1 MPGTAAAVDVDALL
15 PETPVGAIAALA
27 SARDKAQALAR
38 AQQPPRLFGGYL
50 RKRYS
55 SSVYMGSWRFCVLQ
69 GARLRWYRSKECAE
83 TDSQLRG
90 EVWVQSLERWDGR
103 AALSKYPHAFAVRTT
118 TKKLLLCAAETERD
132 RDAWLQQLERALQ
145 RSKSTTELL
154 AAAQGSSNSS
164 SEDGGRRIVP
174 GDMRRPPPPPPDA
187 SAASLPP
194 PTPCA
199 FPSPEVAAGSDATST
214 RSAPSDLSY
223 GQALAVGDAGCAECF
238 VRFRPLVARRVVCGS
253 CARAFCARHCN
264 HGLRLQHL
272 GLRAARRCCD
282 HCAQRQ
288 EFIGHLRTTKRFL
301 GPMASRG
308 VTMDALVARS
318 DAARRNQGGEM
329 LARTLHKLRHGPM
342 TLNRTI
348 KILYQTRKKPHL
360 FRVACER
367 LPFYT
372 ETCVDRVEN
381 LWYQLLHL
389 VQCLDAEPS
398 PRGSAQLFYLQRY
411 IRAICR
417 RCPRIALQTIW
428 HVQASVG
435 DGSYHNLHPHTLL
448 SLLGFIYP
456 NTTLPESSRIFSI
469 WKDLVFA
476 DCPEHQLAQILADL
490 REINAQMEKL
500 ISLEPDSMIER
511 WLNAKTLPQ
520 FENCAAELAASGIE
534 LCEFQSSILYDSL
547 DIEGGS
553 LSDESPGIGIES
565 LVLEQVSFVQSLAAI
580 SERLRHIQP
589 VSDRGKFLAGELE
602 MLNNTLQSSAL
613 YPLSA
618 ASDELYQVVRIPPTE
633 GKVFSTKMR
642 APTLIFVETIPVQS
656 AGAIGLDYTDS
667 DRLRPFVF
675 SSHPR
680 NSTFFESAVLDEIE
694 ASAVSSSGETM
705 LSPCSSSTLAT
716 PTPTGTVPGPVGCPD
731 DLVPLQTS
739 DGLTNGCEREN
750 ERRPTGPGGILGRHM
765 TLPSSGRDAT
775 TPVSGRRH
783 TGIMTHLPQP
793 SRGSKMGA
801 GARAGRLGVENFV
814 YDSKVFG
821 ESWEERKARI
831 QSESPMGKLPGWDL
845 FSVIV
850 KTNDDLRQEVFTMQL
865 IHKLKSIF
873 EFEAPH
879 LWLRTYRIVATGANI
894 GLLETITDACSLDHL
909 KKTFPGGN
917 LSEYFR
923 SVYGDP
929 SSSEFTAAQ
938 RRFIESMAAY
948 SIVSYVLLLKDR
960 HNGNI
965 LLSSEG
971 RVIHIDFGFIL
982 GIAPGGMFS
991 VEDAPFKL
999 TKEMVD
1005 VMGGLG
1011 SPGYKRFRH
1020 CLCEGLF
1027 VLQKYQAEI
1036 AALLQTTGQHSPFPC
1051 FHGAKLARAIGDLR
1065 TRLCVGLSR
1074 RDIRNRVDHLLR
1086 KSYNAWGTRQYDSFQ
1101 LRSNNIHP

>member
-1 MPGTAAAVDVDALL
+1 MTEPNAADLL
-15 PETPVGAIAALA
+15 PETPVGAIATLT
-27 SARDKAQALAR
+27 SARDKAHALTR
-38 AQQPPRLFGGYL
+38 AQPPRLFGGYL

-55 SSVYMGSWRFCVLQ
+55 SSMYMGSWRFCVLQ
-69 GARLRWYRSKECAE
+69 GARLRWYRTKESAE
-83 TDSQLRG
+83 TDTQLRG
-90 EVWVQSLERWDGR
+90 EVWVQSIETWDGR
-103 AALSKYPHAFAVRTT
+103 GALSKYPHAFAVRTT
-118 TKKLLLCAAETERD
+118 SKKLLLCAAESERD
-132 RDAWLQQLERALQ
+132 REGWLQHLERALQ
-145 RSKSTTELL
+145 RSKSTADLV
-154 AAAQGSSNSS
+154 AAVQANSD
-164 SEDGGRRIVP
+164 DGGRRIVP
-174 GDMRRPPPPPPDA
+174 GDMRRPETG
-187 SAASLPP
+187 SLPP

-199 FPSPEVAAGSDATST
+199 FPLPVERPAAGSDVASIQ
-214 RSAPSDLSY
+214 SAPSDLTY
-223 GQALAVGDAGCAECF
+223 GQSLAVGDAGCAECF

-264 HGLRLQHL
+264 HGIRLQHL

-288 EFIGHLRTTKRFL
+288 EFIGYLRSTKKFL
-301 GPMASRG
+301 GPMTTRG
-308 VTMDALVARS
+308 ISMDALVVRS
-318 DAARRNQGGEM
+318 DAARRNQGD
-329 LARTLHKLRHGPM
+329 LFARTLHKLRHGPM

-372 ETCVDRVEN
+372 ETSVDRLEN

-389 VQCLDAEPS
+389 VQCLDAEPA
-398 PRGSAQLFYLQRY
+398 PRCAAQLFYLQRY
-411 IRAICR
+411 LRAICR

-435 DGSYHNLHPHTLL
+435 DGNYHNLHPHTLL

-456 NTTLPESSRIFSI
+456 NTTLPESSRVFSI

-490 REINAQMEKL
+490 REINAAMEKL

-520 FENCAAELAASGIE
+520 FENCAAELAESGIV

-547 DIEGGS
+547 DIEGGNFP
-553 LSDESPGIGIES
+553 DEAPGTGIES

-602 MLNNTLQSSAL
+602 TLNNSLQSSAL

-642 APTLIFVETIPVQS
+642 APTLIFVEIVPVQS
-656 AGAIGLDYTDS
+656 GGAIGLDDTDT

-680 NSTFFESAVLDEIE
+680 NSTFFESAILDEIE
-694 ASAVSSSGETM
+694 ASAVSSSGDTM

-716 PTPTGTVPGPVGCPD
+716 PTPTSTVAGPVTCPD
-731 DLVPLQTS
+731 GLAPLQAS
-739 DGLTNGCEREN
+739 GASAAGDRQ
-750 ERRPTGPGGILGRHM
+750 PTGPGGILGCHM
-765 TLPSSGRDAT
+765 TTPTSGRDDAA
-775 TPVSGRRH
+775 PGSSRRH
-783 TGIMTHLPQP
+783 AGIRPHLPQP
-793 SRGSKMGA
+793 SRGSKMGD

-917 LSEYFR
+917 LCEYFR

-929 SSSEFTAAQ
+929 SSSEFIAAQ

-1011 SPGYKRFRH
+1011 SPGYRHFRH
-1020 CLCEGLF
+1020 CLCEGF
-1027 VLQKYQAEI
+1027 VVLQKYQSEI

-1051 FHGAKLARAIGDLR
+1051 FHGAKLARVIADLR
-1065 TRLCVGLSR
+1065 TRLCVGVSR
-1074 RDIRNRVDHLLR
+1074 RDIRHRVDHLLR

>member
-1 MPGTAAAVDVDALL
+1 MPG
-15 PETPVGAIAALA
+15 A
-27 SARDKAQALAR
+27 SAPKSDA
-38 AQQPPRLFGGYL
+38 PPRLFGGYL
-50 RKRYS
+50 RKRYA

-69 GARLRWYRSKECAE
+69 GARLRWYRSRESAE
-83 TDSQLRG
+83 TDTQLRG
-90 EVWVQSLERWDGR
+90 EVWVQAAEPWDGR
-103 AALSKYPHAFAVRTT
+103 GALSRHSHTFAVRTT
-118 TKKLLLCAAETERD
+118 SKKLLLCAAETARD
-132 RDAWLQQLERALQ
+132 RDLWVQQLERALQ
-145 RSKSTTELL
+145 RPKTSADPQSV
-154 AAAQGSSNSS
+154 GG
-164 SEDGGRRIVP
+164 DDVGRRIVP
-174 GDMRRPPPPPPDA
+174 GDMR
-187 SAASLPP
+187 PP

-199 FPSPEVAAGSDATST
+199 FPARPGAASDVTSVP
-214 RSAPSDLSY
+214 SAPADLSAD
-223 GQALAVGDAGCAECF
+223 ALVLGDAGCAECF
-238 VRFRPLVARRVVCGS
+238 VRFRPLMARRVVCGS

-264 HGLRLQHL
+264 RGVRLQHL

-288 EFIGHLRTTKRFL
+288 EFIGYLRAAKRVVE
-301 GPMASRG
+301 PMASRG
-308 VTMDALVARS
+308 ISMDSLVARS
-318 DAARRNQGGEM
+318 DAAHRNQREM
-329 LARTLHKLRHGPM
+329 LPRTVHKLRHGPM

-372 ETCVDRVEN
+372 ETSVDRVEN

-389 VQCLDAEPS
+389 VQCLDAEPA
-398 PRGSAQLFYLQRY
+398 PRCAAQLFYLQRY

-428 HVQASVG
+428 HVQASVE
-435 DGSYHNLHPHTLL
+435 DGSYLNLHPHTLL

-456 NTTLPESSRIFSI
+456 NTTLPDSSRMFSI

-490 REINAQMEKL
+490 RQINADMEKL
-500 ISLEPDSMIER
+500 IALEPDSMIER
-511 WLNAKTLPQ
+511 WLNASTLPQ
-520 FENCAAELAASGIE
+520 FENCAAELVASGIE

-547 DIEGGS
+547 DVEGS
-553 LSDESPGIGIES
+553 NLSDDSPGTGIES

-589 VSDRGKFLAGELE
+589 VSDRGKYLAGELE
-602 MLNNTLQSSAL
+602 TLNSTLQSSAL

-642 APTLIFVETIPVQS
+642 APTLIFVETVPVQS
-656 AGAIGLDYTDS
+656 AGGIDLEDGDT

-680 NSTFFESAVLDEIE
+680 NSTFFESAILDEIE

-705 LSPCSSSTLAT
+705 LSPCSNSTLAT
-716 PTPTGTVPGPVGCPD
+716 PTPTSSLAGPVSCPD
-731 DLVPLQTS
+731 DLVPLHANGPSLNSQETAS
-739 DGLTNGCEREN
+739 DRG
-750 ERRPTGPGGILGRHM
+750 PTGTGGNLGRHM
-765 TLPSSGRDAT
+765 TLPTSGREPSSST
-775 TPVSGRRH
+775 GSRRH
-783 TGIMTHLPQP
+783 TSMMPHLPQP

-801 GARAGRLGVENFV
+801 GARAGRLGIENFV

-831 QSESPMGKLPGWDL
+831 QSESPVGKLPGWNL

-917 LSEYFR
+917 LFEYFR
-923 SVYGDP
+923 SIYGEP
-929 SSSEFTAAQ
+929 SSSEFIAAQ

-965 LLSSEG
+965 LLSAEG

-1020 CLCEGLF
+1020 CLCEGFL
-1027 VLQKYQAEI
+1027 VLQKYQSEI

-1051 FHGAKLARAIGDLR
+1051 FHGAKLARVIIDLR
-1065 TRLCVGLSR
+1065 SRLFVGLSR
-1074 RDIRNRVDHLLR
+1074 QDIRHRVDHLLR

>member
-1 MPGTAAAVDVDALL
+1 MPGASATMKEPPAVDVDALL
-15 PETPVGAIAALA
+15 PETPVGAIATLT

-38 AQQPPRLFGGYL
+38 AQHPPRLFGGYL

-55 SSVYMGSWRFCVLQ
+55 SSMYMGCASTLVPQQ
-69 GARLRWYRSKECAE
+69 GMRRDGH
-83 TDSQLRG
+83 TMRG
-90 EVWVQSLERWDGR
+90 EVWVQSIESWDGR
-103 AALSKYPHAFAVRTT
+103 TALGTYPHAFAVRTT
-118 TKKLLLCAAETERD
+118 SKKLLLCTAETQQDRD
-132 RDAWLQQLERALQ
+132 RWLQHLERALQ
-145 RSKSTTELL
+145 RSKNTAELL
-154 AAAQGSSNSS
+154 AAVSSD
-164 SEDGGRRIVP
+164 DGGRRIVP
-174 GDMRRPPPPPPDA
+174 GDMR
-187 SAASLPP
+187 PP

-199 FPSPEVAAGSDATST
+199 FQERPAAGSDATSI
-214 RSAPSDLSY
+214 RSAPSDLTY
-223 GQALAVGDAGCAECF
+223 GQSLALGDAGCAECF
-238 VRFRPLVARRVVCGS
+238 VRFRPLMTRRVLCGS
-253 CARAFCARHCN
+253 CARAFCARHVTTAFVCN
-264 HGLRLQHL
+264 ILDFGRQD
-272 GLRAARRCCD
+272 AA
-282 HCAQRQ
+282 ATT
-288 EFIGHLRTTKRFL
+288 EFISYLRSSKRFL
-301 GPMASRG
+301 GPLASRG
-308 VTMDALVARS
+308 ISMDALVART
-318 DAARRNQGGEM
+318 DARNQTGDM
-329 LARTLHKLRHGPM
+329 FARTLHKLRHGSM
-342 TLNRTI
+342 TLNKTI

-381 LWYQLLHL
+381 LCASLFGSAVLSAAIHPCNLSSLSSNCTADDLARPGVRGGRKLPQSTPTHAAIAAGLHL
-389 VQCLDAEPS
+389 
-398 PRGSAQLFYLQRY
+398 
-411 IRAICR
+411 
-417 RCPRIALQTIW
+417 
-428 HVQASVG
+428 
-435 DGSYHNLHPHTLL
+435 
-448 SLLGFIYP
+448 P
-456 NTTLPESSRIFSI
+456 NTTLPESSRMFSI

-490 REINAQMEKL
+490 REINAHMEKL
-500 ISLEPDSMIER
+500 ISLEPDSMNER
-511 WLNAKTLPQ
+511 WLNARTLPQ

-547 DIEGGS
+547 DV
-553 LSDESPGIGIES
+553 DTCRTGIES

-589 VSDRGKFLAGELE
+589 VSDRGKYLAGELE
-602 MLNNTLQSSAL
+602 TLNNSLQSSAL

-633 GKVFSTKMR
+633 GKSG
-642 APTLIFVETIPVQS
+642 
-656 AGAIGLDYTDS
+656 GAIGLDDTDKE
-667 DRLRPFVF
+667 RLRPFVF

-705 LSPCSSSTLAT
+705 LSPYSSSTLAT
-716 PTPTGTVPGPVGCPD
+716 PTPTSNVVACPD
-731 DLVPLQTS
+731 DGAAS
-739 DGLTNGCEREN
+739 GAGSEGLLDRHTN
-750 ERRPTGPGGILGRHM
+750 
-765 TLPSSGRDAT
+765 GRDAAAPAT
-775 TPVSGRRH
+775 GRRH
-783 TGIMTHLPQP
+783 TGIIPHLPQP

-801 GARAGRLGVENFV
+801 GARAGRLGIENFV
-814 YDSKVFG
+814 YDSKIFG

-831 QSESPMGKLPGWDL
+831 RSESPMGELPGWDL

-873 EFEAPH
+873 EFEAPQ

-894 GLLETITDACSLDHL
+894 GLLETITDACSLDYL

-923 SVYGDP
+923 SVYGGDP
-929 SSSEFTAAQ
+929 SNSDFIAAQ

-991 VEDAPFKL
+991 IEDAPFKL

-1011 SPGYKRFRH
+1011 SHGYKHFRN
-1020 CLCEGLF
+1020 CLCEGF
-1027 VLQKYQAEI
+1027 VVLQKYHSEI

-1051 FHGAKLARAIGDLR
+1051 FHGAKLARVIASLR

-1074 RDIRNRVDHLLR
+1074 REIRRRVDHLIR

>member
-1 MPGTAAAVDVDALL
+1 MPEAADPAPAAPAAADVDVDALL
-15 PETPVGAIAALA
+15 PETPVGATATMA
-27 SARDKAQALAR
+27 DKR
-38 AQQPPRLFGGYL
+38 RLFSGYL

-55 SSVYMGSWRFCVLQ
+55 SSLYMGSWRFCVLQ
-69 GARLRWYRSKECAE
+69 GARLRWYRSKESAE
-83 TDSQLRG
+83 TDTQLRG
-90 EVWVQSLERWDGR
+90 EVWVQAVEPWDGR
-103 AALSKYPHAFAVRTT
+103 AALSRYPHAFAVRTT
-118 TKKLLLCAAETERD
+118 TKRLLLCSAETARD
-132 RDAWLQQLERALQ
+132 RDAWLQQLEQALQ
-145 RSKSTTELL
+145 RSKSSADVL
-154 AAAQGSSNSS
+154 AGVASTAGSVGNVG
-164 SEDGGRRIVP
+164 DDAGRRIVP
-174 GDMRRPPPPPPDA
+174 GDMRPAPIEQA
-187 SAASLPP
+187 MSASLPP

-199 FPSPEVAAGSDATST
+199 FPLPMAGERPAAGSDATSI
-214 RSAPSDLSY
+214 RSAPSDVSY
-223 GQALAVGDAGCAECF
+223 GQALVVGDAGCAECF

-264 HGLRLQHL
+264 HGIRLQHL

-288 EFIGHLRTTKRFL
+288 EFIGYLRTTKRFL
-301 GPMASRG
+301 TPMASRG
-308 VTMDALVARS
+308 ISMDALVARS
-318 DAARRNQGGEM
+318 DAAAAHRSQGGDV

-389 VQCLDAEPS
+389 VQCLDAEPA
-398 PRGSAQLFYLQRY
+398 PRCAAQLFYLQRY

-435 DGSYHNLHPHTLL
+435 DGNGLNLHPHTLL

-456 NTTLPESSRIFSI
+456 NTTMPDSSRMFSI

-476 DCPEHQLAQILADL
+476 DCPEHQLSQILADL
-490 REINAQMEKL
+490 RQINADLEKL
-500 ISLEPDSMIER
+500 ILLEPDSMIER
-511 WLNAKTLPQ
+511 WLNASTLSQ
-520 FENCAAELAASGIE
+520 FENCAAELAESGIE

-547 DIEGGS
+547 DVEGS
-553 LSDESPGIGIES
+553 SVSDDSPGNGIES

-602 MLNNTLQSSAL
+602 TLNNTLQSSAL

-642 APTLIFVETIPVQS
+642 APTLIFVETVPVQS
-656 AGAIGLDYTDS
+656 SGGIGLEYGDT

-680 NSTFFESAVLDEIE
+680 NSTFFESAVMDEIE
-694 ASAVSSSGETM
+694 ASVVSSSGETM

-716 PTPTGTVPGPVGCPD
+716 PTPTSSLAGPVSCPD
-731 DLVPLQTS
+731 DITPLS
-739 DGLTNGCEREN
+739 RDRAS
-750 ERRPTGPGGILGRHM
+750 ERRPAGPGGLNARHM
-765 TLPSSGRDAT
+765 TLPNSGSAAA
-775 TPVSGRRH
+775 SGRRH
-783 TGIMTHLPQP
+783 NSMIPHLPQP

-814 YDSKVFG
+814 YDGKIFG

-831 QSESPMGKLPGWDL
+831 QSESPMGKLPGWNL

-917 LSEYFR
+917 LAEYFR
-923 SVYGDP
+923 SVYGEP
-929 SSSEFTAAQ
+929 SSSEFAAAQ
-938 RRFIESMAAY
+938 RRFVESMAAY

-965 LLSSEG
+965 LLSAEG

-1011 SPGYKRFRH
+1011 SPGYQHFRK
-1020 CLCEGLF
+1020 CLCEGFL
-1027 VLQKYQAEI
+1027 VLQKYQSEI

-1051 FHGAKLARAIGDLR
+1051 FHGAKLARVIADLR

-1074 RDIRNRVDHLLR
+1074 RDIRHRVDHLLR

>member
-1 MPGTAAAVDVDALL
+1 
-15 PETPVGAIAALA
+15 
-27 SARDKAQALAR
+27 
-38 AQQPPRLFGGYL
+38 
-50 RKRYS
+50 
-55 SSVYMGSWRFCVLQ
+55 MGSWRFCVLQ
-69 GARLRWYRSKECAE
+69 GTRLRWYRSRECAE
-83 TDSQLRG
+83 TDSHLRG
-90 EVWVQSLERWDGR
+90 EIWVQGLDKWDGR
-103 AALSKYPHAFAVRTT
+103 SALSKTYAHAFAVRTT
-118 TKKLLLCAAETERD
+118 SKRLLLCSAETGQD
-132 RDAWLQQLERALQ
+132 RELWVQFLTDGLQSAKTFMDVVVQTAVDEG
-145 RSKSTTELL
+145 T
-154 AAAQGSSNSS
+154 
-164 SEDGGRRIVP
+164 RRIVP
-174 GDMRRPPPPPPDA
+174 QDMTRPMDPAPL
-187 SAASLPP
+187 S
-194 PTPCA
+194 TPCA
-199 FPSPEVAAGSDATST
+199 FPDEHSANTTCIS
-214 RSAPSDLSY
+214 SAPSALTY
-223 GQALAVGDAGCAECF
+223 GQPLARGEAECVECF
-238 VRFRPLVARRVVCGS
+238 VRFRPFLARRVVCGS
-253 CARAFCARHCN
+253 CARVFCARHCSR
-264 HGLRLQHL
+264 GIRLQHL

-288 EFIGHLRTTKRFL
+288 EFIRHLLTTMQLLRS
-301 GPMASRG
+301 MTSRG
-308 VTMDALVARS
+308 VAIDALVALNHAHRI
-318 DAARRNQGGEM
+318 RGGDM
-329 LARTLHKLRHGPM
+329 LARTLDKLQHGSM

-360 FRVACER
+360 FRMACER

-372 ETCVDRVEN
+372 ETCVDRLEN

-389 VQCLDAEPS
+389 VQCLDAEPA
-398 PRGSAQLFYLQRY
+398 PRCTAQLFYLQRY

-435 DGSYHNLHPHTLL
+435 DGYCHNLHPHTLL

-456 NTTLPESSRIFSI
+456 DITLPESSHMFSV

-490 REINAQMEKL
+490 RRINADMEKL
-500 ISLEPDSMIER
+500 IALEPPSMIER

-520 FENCAAELAASGIE
+520 FESCAAELVESGIE

-547 DIEGGS
+547 QIETNNTS
-553 LSDESPGIGIES
+553 NDSQETGIES

-589 VSDRGKFLAGELE
+589 VSDRGKYLAGELE
-602 MLNNTLQSSAL
+602 VLNNTLQSSAL

-642 APTLIFVETIPVQS
+642 APTLIFVETVPVQS
-656 AGAIGLDYTDS
+656 AGVVGLDDCDS
-667 DRLRPFVF
+667 GRLRPFVF
-675 SSHPR
+675 SSQPR

-694 ASAVSSSGETM
+694 ASSVSLSGDTVM
-705 LSPCSSSTLAT
+705 SPCSSSRLAT
-716 PTPTGTVPGPVGCPD
+716 PMPTSTVAAYMSCPNDVQGHSLAANVPDRASNRQVSGPSSTLEWNMHLPNSSRRKASA
-731 DLVPLQTS
+731 LA
-739 DGLTNGCEREN
+739 NGSNRM
-750 ERRPTGPGGILGRHM
+750 GGIL
-765 TLPSSGRDAT
+765 
-775 TPVSGRRH
+775 
-783 TGIMTHLPQP
+783 PQ
-793 SRGSKMGA
+793 RKMGVGTLTA
-801 GARAGRLGVENFV
+801 HMNVKNFV

-831 QSESPMGKLPGWDL
+831 QSESPMGKLPGWNL
-845 FSVIV
+845 FSVII

-873 EFEAPH
+873 EFEAPY

-909 KKTFPGGN
+909 KKTFPGAN

-929 SSSEFTAAQ
+929 SSPEFIATQ

-971 RVIHIDFGFIL
+971 RIIHIDFGFIL
-982 GIAPGGMFS
+982 GSAPGGIFS

-1005 VMGGLG
+1005 VMGGMG
-1011 SPGYKRFRH
+1011 SPGYKHFRH
-1020 CLCEGLF
+1020 CLCEGF
-1027 VLQKYQAEI
+1027 MVLQKYQSEI
-1036 AALLQTTGQHSPFPC
+1036 AALLQTTGQHSPFP
-1051 FHGAKLARAIGDLR
+1051 
-1065 TRLCVGLSR
+1065 
-1074 RDIRNRVDHLLR
+1074 
-1086 KSYNAWGTRQYDSFQ
+1086 
-1101 LRSNNIHP
+1101 

>member
-1 MPGTAAAVDVDALL
+1 MPGASATMTEPPAVDVDALL
-15 PETPVGAIAALA
+15 PETPVGAIATLT
-27 SARDKAQALAR
+27 SARDKAQALTH
-38 AQQPPRLFGGYL
+38 AQHPPRLFGGYL

-55 SSVYMGSWRFCVLQ
+55 SSMYMGSWRFCVLQ

-83 TDSQLRG
+83 TDTQLRG
-90 EVWVQSLERWDGR
+90 EVWVQSIEPWDGR
-103 AALSKYPHAFAVRTT
+103 TALATYPHAFAVRTT
-118 TKKLLLCAAETERD
+118 SKKLLLCTAETQRD
-132 RDAWLQQLERALQ
+132 RDLWLQHLERALQ
-145 RSKSTTELL
+145 PSKSTAELL
-154 AAAQGSSNSS
+154 AAVNSD
-164 SEDGGRRIVP
+164 EGGRRIVP
-174 GDMRRPPPPPPDA
+174 GDMR
-187 SAASLPP
+187 PP

-199 FPSPEVAAGSDATST
+199 FQERPAAGSDATSI
-214 RSAPSDLSY
+214 RSAPSDLTY
-223 GQALAVGDAGCAECF
+223 GQSLALGDAGCAECY
-238 VRFRPLVARRVVCGS
+238 VRFRPLMTRRVLCGS
-253 CARAFCARHCN
+253 CARAFCARHCS
-264 HGLRLQHL
+264 HGIRLQHL

-282 HCAQRQ
+282 HCTQRQ
-288 EFIGHLRTTKRFL
+288 EFIGYLRSTKRFL
-301 GPMASRG
+301 GPMVSRG
-308 VTMDALVARS
+308 ISMDALVARS
-318 DAARRNQGGEM
+318 DARNQTGDM
-329 LARTLHKLRHGPM
+329 FARTLHKLRHGPM

-389 VQCLDAEPS
+389 VQCLDAEPA
-398 PRGSAQLFYLQRY
+398 PRCAAQLFYLQRY

-428 HVQASVG
+428 HAQASVG
-435 DGSYHNLHPHTLL
+435 DGNYHNLHPHTLL

-456 NTTLPESSRIFSI
+456 NTMLPESSRMFSI

-490 REINAQMEKL
+490 REINAHMEKL

-520 FENCAAELAASGIE
+520 FENCAAEMAASGIE

-547 DIEGGS
+547 DVDS
-553 LSDESPGIGIES
+553 SNLSDEPPGTGIES

-589 VSDRGKFLAGELE
+589 VSDRGKYLAGELE
-602 MLNNTLQSSAL
+602 TLNNSLQSSAL

-642 APTLIFVETIPVQS
+642 APTLIFVETVPVQS
-656 AGAIGLDYTDS
+656 AGVIGLDDTDTE
-667 DRLRPFVF
+667 RLRPFVF

-694 ASAVSSSGETM
+694 TSAVSSSGETM
-705 LSPCSSSTLAT
+705 LSPYSSSTLAT
-716 PTPTGTVPGPVGCPD
+716 PTPTSTAAGPVTCPD
-731 DLVPLQTS
+731 DGAPMQASGAGSEGT
-739 DGLTNGCEREN
+739 
-750 ERRPTGPGGILGRHM
+750 IGR
-765 TLPSSGRDAT
+765 GRDAAA
-775 TPVSGRRH
+775 PASGRRH
-783 TGIMTHLPQP
+783 TGIMPHLPQP

-814 YDSKVFG
+814 YDSKIFG

-917 LSEYFR
+917 LADYFR
-923 SVYGDP
+923 SVYGSDTL
-929 SSSEFTAAQ
+929 SSEFIAAQ

-1011 SPGYKRFRH
+1011 SHGYKHFRN
-1020 CLCEGLF
+1020 CLYEGF
-1027 VLQKYQAEI
+1027 VVLQKYHSEI

-1051 FHGAKLARAIGDLR
+1051 FHGAKLARVITSLR

-1074 RDIRNRVDHLLR
+1074 RDIRHRVDQLIR

>member
-1 MPGTAAAVDVDALL
+1 MPGASATMTEPPAVDVDALL
-15 PETPVGAIAALA
+15 PETPVGAIATLT
-27 SARDKAQALAR
+27 SARDKAQALTH
-38 AQQPPRLFGGYL
+38 AQHPPRLFGGYL

-55 SSVYMGSWRFCVLQ
+55 SSMYMGSWRFCVLQ

-83 TDSQLRG
+83 TDTQLRG
-90 EVWVQSLERWDGR
+90 EVWVQSIEPWDGR
-103 AALSKYPHAFAVRTT
+103 TALATYPHAFAVRTT
-118 TKKLLLCAAETERD
+118 SKKLLLCTAETQRD
-132 RDAWLQQLERALQ
+132 RDLWLQHLERALQ
-145 RSKSTTELL
+145 RSKSTAELL
-154 AAAQGSSNSS
+154 AAVNSD
-164 SEDGGRRIVP
+164 EGGRRIVP
-174 GDMRRPPPPPPDA
+174 GDMR
-187 SAASLPP
+187 PP

-199 FPSPEVAAGSDATST
+199 FQERPAAGSDATSI
-214 RSAPSDLSY
+214 RSAPSDLTY
-223 GQALAVGDAGCAECF
+223 GQSLALGDAGCAECY
-238 VRFRPLVARRVVCGS
+238 VRFRPLMTRRVLCGS
-253 CARAFCARHCN
+253 CARAFCARHCS
-264 HGLRLQHL
+264 HGIRLQHL

-282 HCAQRQ
+282 HCTQRQ
-288 EFIGHLRTTKRFL
+288 EFIGYLRSTKRFL
-301 GPMASRG
+301 GPMVSRG
-308 VTMDALVARS
+308 ISMDALVARS
-318 DAARRNQGGEM
+318 DARNQTGDM
-329 LARTLHKLRHGPM
+329 FARTLHKLRHGPM

-389 VQCLDAEPS
+389 VQCLDAEPA
-398 PRGSAQLFYLQRY
+398 PRCAAQLFYLQRY

-428 HVQASVG
+428 HAQASVG
-435 DGSYHNLHPHTLL
+435 DGNYHNLHPHTLL

-456 NTTLPESSRIFSI
+456 NTMLPESSRMFSI

-490 REINAQMEKL
+490 REINAHMEKL

-520 FENCAAELAASGIE
+520 FENCAAEMAASGIE

-547 DIEGGS
+547 DVDS
-553 LSDESPGIGIES
+553 SNLSDEPPGTGIES

-589 VSDRGKFLAGELE
+589 VSDRGKYLAGELE
-602 MLNNTLQSSAL
+602 TLNNSLQSSAL

-642 APTLIFVETIPVQS
+642 APTLIFVETVPVQS
-656 AGAIGLDYTDS
+656 AGAIGLDDTDTE
-667 DRLRPFVF
+667 RLRPFVF

-705 LSPCSSSTLAT
+705 LSPYSSSTLAT
-716 PTPTGTVPGPVGCPD
+716 PTPTSTAAGPVTC
-731 DLVPLQTS
+731 
-739 DGLTNGCEREN
+739 
-750 ERRPTGPGGILGRHM
+750 
-765 TLPSSGRDAT
+765 
-775 TPVSGRRH
+775 
-783 TGIMTHLPQP
+783 
-793 SRGSKMGA
+793 
-801 GARAGRLGVENFV
+801 VENFV
-814 YDSKVFG
+814 YDSKIFG

-917 LSEYFR
+917 LADYFR
-923 SVYGDP
+923 SVYGSDTL
-929 SSSEFTAAQ
+929 SSEFIAAQ

-1011 SPGYKRFRH
+1011 SHGYKHFRN
-1020 CLCEGLF
+1020 CLYEGF
-1027 VLQKYQAEI
+1027 VVLQKYHSEI

-1051 FHGAKLARAIGDLR
+1051 FHGAKLARVITSLR

-1074 RDIRNRVDHLLR
+1074 RDIRHRVDQLIR

>member
-1 MPGTAAAVDVDALL
+1 MPGHSDAVSRT
-15 PETPVGAIAALA
+15 PEP
-27 SARDKAQALAR
+27 S
-38 AQQPPRLFGGYL
+38 RLYGGYL

-55 SSVYMGSWRFCVLQ
+55 SSMYMGSWRFCVLQ
-69 GARLRWYRSKECAE
+69 GARLRWYRSRECAE
-83 TDSQLRG
+83 TDTQLRG
-90 EVWVQSLERWDGR
+90 EVWVQSVEPWDGR
-103 AALSKYPHAFAVRTT
+103 GALSKYPHAFAVRTT
-118 TKKLLLCAAETERD
+118 TKRLLLCSAETEKD
-132 RDAWLQQLERALQ
+132 RDAWINKIERSLQ
-145 RSKSTTELL
+145 RSKSTADLL
-154 AAAQGSSNSS
+154 AGVQPANNA
-164 SEDGGRRIVP
+164 EDGTRRIVP
-174 GDMRRPPPPPPDA
+174 GDMRPAPALQTPDA
-187 SAASLPP
+187 SAGP

-199 FPSPEVAAGSDATST
+199 FPSPMATERPAAGSDATSIM
-214 RSAPSDLSY
+214 SAPTHLLY
-223 GQALAVGDAGCAECF
+223 TGNTAQALAVGDAGCAECF
-238 VRFRPLVARRVVCGS
+238 
-253 CARAFCARHCN
+253 
-264 HGLRLQHL
+264 
-272 GLRAARRCCD
+272 
-282 HCAQRQ
+282 RQ
-288 EFIGHLRTTKRFL
+288 EFIGFLRKAKRFL
-301 GPMASRG
+301 TPMVARG
-308 VTMDALVARS
+308 ISMDALVVRS
-318 DAARRNQGGEM
+318 DATGAVEHYREADLREADV
-329 LARTLHKLRHGPM
+329 LARTLHKLRHGSM

-360 FRVACER
+360 FRAACER

-372 ETCVDRVEN
+372 ETCIDRVEN

-389 VQCLDAEPS
+389 VQCLDAEQM
-398 PRGSAQLFYLQRY
+398 PRCATQLFYLQRY

-417 RCPRIALQTIW
+417 RSPRIALQTIW

-435 DGSYHNLHPHTLL
+435 DGSCHNLHPHTLL

-456 NTTLPESSRIFSI
+456 NTTLPESSQMFSV

-476 DCPEHQLAQILADL
+476 DCPEHQLSQILADL
-490 REINAQMEKL
+490 RQINSDMEKL

-511 WLNAKTLPQ
+511 WLNATTVSE
-520 FENCAAELAASGIE
+520 FERSAAELASSGIE
-534 LCEFQSSILYDSL
+534 LCEFQSNILYDSL
-547 DIEGGS
+547 DIERSNLTDGAP
-553 LSDESPGIGIES
+553 DNGIES

-589 VSDRGKFLAGELE
+589 VSDRGKYLAGELE
-602 MLNNTLQSSAL
+602 ALNTSLRSSAL

-642 APTLIFVETIPVQS
+642 APTLIFVETVPVQT
-656 AGAIGLDYTDS
+656 ANTVGLGDQADT
-667 DRLRPFVF
+667 DRLRPFVC
-675 SSHPR
+675 SSQPR
-680 NSTFFESAVLDEIE
+680 NSTFFESAILDEIE
-694 ASAVSSSGETM
+694 ASIVSSGGETM
-705 LSPCSSSTLAT
+705 LSPSSTSTLAT
-716 PTPTGTVPGPVGCPD
+716 PTPTGGDNLAMSCPD
-731 DLVPLQTS
+731 N
-739 DGLTNGCEREN
+739 LTQVTGVSSMPSTREQDS
-750 ERRPTGPGGILGRHM
+750 ESQSAAPMGPGGILGR
-765 TLPSSGRDAT
+765 LPNNGRNASASV
-775 TPVSGRRH
+775 PANNRLHS
-783 TGIMTHLPQP
+783 GIMAHLPQP
-793 SRGSKMGA
+793 SRGSKMA
-801 GARAGRLGVENFV
+801 GGGRAGRRGVENFV
-814 YDSKVFG
+814 YDSKIFG

-917 LSEYFR
+917 LKDYFH
-923 SVYGDP
+923 SVYGD
-929 SSSEFTAAQ
+929 SSSAEFVSAQ

-965 LLSSEG
+965 LLSAEG

-1011 SPGYKRFRH
+1011 SPGYKRFHH
-1020 CLCEGLF
+1020 CLCEGF
-1027 VLQKYQAEI
+1027 SVLQKYQAEI
-1036 AALLQTTGQHSPFPC
+1036 VALLQTTGQHSPFPC
-1051 FHGAKLARAIGDLR
+1051 FDGAKLARVISDLR
-1065 TRLCVGLSR
+1065 RRLCVGLTK
-1074 RDIRNRVDHLLR
+1074 RDVRHRVDHLVR